1 LCFIKKLYILL
12 FDDITLALVFTALY
26 NEYRRLILEK
36 LFNDEL
42 DNPTL
47 SGIAA
52 ALGISPQ
59 ETRRHLLLLQD
70 AKLIHRE
77 GNRYK
82 LTFFGWV
89 TTQFMV
95 RLEMLSKVVSDTQNA
110 FITLPCMTKDKESNG
125 HMPCMGGKFCP
136 LIYSTD
142 VNYGIFKLLNCIN
155 SIITQD
161 TGYIAGI
168 LTVEDILDYVINQLE
183 ASESVNN
190 GHTQVLIVA
199 PFDLITNPQDY
210 THRYGILIL
219 QCETDVIRKAIGMD
233 LLFNAVSGLAIPHIN
248 GTVNP
253 SIFFTLKDD
262 ITIRHLVKIWNWF
275 VKNYLNQTPYLF

>member
-1 LCFIKKLYILL
+1 
-12 FDDITLALVFTALY
+12 LVFTALY
-26 NEYRRLILEK
+26 NEHRRRILEK

-52 ALGISPQ
+52 KLGISPQ

-70 AKLIHRE
+70 SKLIHRE

-95 RLEMLSKVVSDTQNA
+95 RLEMLSKVVSDTQNT
-110 FITLPCMTKDKESNG
+110 FIMLPCMTKDKDKESNR
-125 HMPCMGGKFCP
+125 HKPCMEGNFCP

-142 VNYGIFKLLNCIN
+142 VNRGIFKLLNCIN
-155 SIITQD
+155 SIIAQD
-161 TGYIAGI
+161 TSYIAGI
-168 LTVEDILDYVINQLE
+168 LTAEDILAYVINQLA
-183 ASESVNN
+183 ASKSVNN
-190 GHTQVLIVA
+190 GRTQALIAA
-199 PFDLITNPQDY
+199 PSDLITNPLDY
-210 THRYGILIL
+210 THKYGIQII

-233 LLFNAVSGLAIPHIN
+233 LLFNSVSGLAMPHIY
-248 GTVNP
+248 GTVSL
-253 SIFFTLKDD
+253 SIFFTLKND
-262 ITIRHLVKIWNWF
+262 IALRHLVEIWNWF
-275 VKNYLNQTPYLF
+275 VKNYLKSDPVPVLTLIR